1 VVGTLATTVHDH
13 LETGYAIFQLDA
25 HAQTFQNF
33 RRSLAQDSHR
43 IFAVDFIT
51 WMHHSVG
58 QPAVIGKQQQAAGI
72 EVQATDG
79 NPASALQPGQLGKY
93 AGATVRVVPGNN
105 LTLRLVINEH
115 TRQAQHEFE
124 LRQLAIDP
132 DLVFR
137 TNALTHMRRYAVDT
151 HAPCHDPL
159 FEFASRAVTGIGQ
172 SLVQL
177 WGIDERR
184 ILAPSRLRRG
194 RRTATAT
201 PGITLGLR
209 RALREAK
216 RTRLAR
222 QGAATALR

>member
-1 VVGTLATTVHDH
+1 MRLTLAVAPLRQNNAIPVVGTLATTVHDH

-93 AGATVRVVPGNN
+93 AGG
-105 LTLRLVINEH
+105 
-115 TRQAQHEFE
+115 
-124 LRQLAIDP
+124 D
-132 DLVFR
+132 
-137 TNALTHMRRYAVDT
+137 
-151 HAPCHDPL
+151 
-159 FEFASRAVTGIGQ
+159 
-172 SLVQL
+172 
-177 WGIDERR
+177 
-184 ILAPSRLRRG
+184 
-194 RRTATAT
+194 
-201 PGITLGLR
+201 
-209 RALREAK
+209 
-216 RTRLAR
+216 R
-222 QGAATALR
+222 QGRPLETISPSGL